1 MNWSHLQMEF
11 ALKKVIPFLLFLYS
25 LQVLAA
31 GSVDVKVVLTLGTS
45 FTISTSDVQGS
56 VTKAGDGFQ
65 ASSIVVQLKNIKTG
79 IALRDSHTLKHLE
92 AEKYPDVK
100 LITAEGKSGE
110 GKGSIEIK
118 GIKKDIKGTYKVDGT
133 NLIAD
138 FDLNIKDFKIE
149 NVRYMGVGVKDIVH
163 VTAKIPIK

>member
-1 MNWSHLQMEF
+1 MKLNYRFRKLDY
-11 ALKKVIPFLLFLYS
+11 LLLNLYFM
-25 LQVLAA
+25 
-31 GSVDVKVVLTLGTS
+31 K
-45 FTISTSDVQGS
+45 
-56 VTKAGDGFQ
+56 
-65 ASSIVVQLKNIKTG
+65 
-79 IALRDSHTLKHLE
+79 
-92 AEKYPDVK
+92 EKYPDVK